1 MTPQTRTRLR
11 RWLLI
16 VGRLALGALFLFAA
30 YGKLRPV
37 DSAPFTLASL
47 KITPNSLDVSMMMFA
62 MQIDSYQML
71 PSWGVMALSHT
82 LPWLEL
88 ALGLFLVSGLL
99 LRWVSLLT
107 TLLLTVFFAVLVHSY
122 LAGMQINCGCFGP
135 GAEKLTGSRLLLEVL
150 FLAVALG
157 VTVGAFFEA
166 RSRRSSLTAVPPANP
181 AQAAPAD

>member
-1 MTPQTRTRLR
+1 MTPQARTRLR

-71 PSWGVMALSHT
+71 PSWGVMVLSHT

-88 ALGLFLVSGLL
+88 AIGLFLVSGLL

-107 TLLLTVFFAVLVHSY
+107 TLLLAVFFSVLLHSY
-122 LAGMQINCGCFGP
+122 FAGLQINCGCFGP
-135 GAEKLTGSRLLLEVL
+135 GTEALNGSRLLLEVL
-150 FLAVALG
+150 FLALALA
-157 VTVGAFFEA
+157 VTIGAFLDA
-166 RSRRSSLTAVPPANP
+166 RFRRIARAAVPS
-181 AQAAPAD
+181 AAPAD